1 MRRLGIGT
9 NLSRPEGGILAHW
22 YPANSRIAAIAAE
35 LKTLEQFALLPAEDT
50 PATVSSV
57 SATLS
62 EAVRS
67 PGFPQRQ
74 LRQWTWIGSQYRLH
88 AAAGGPVA
96 AAAGGALAFLAK
108 RVGRALTEEDEQ
120 DLNWVLE
127 HGVRAL
133 GDLLEPGSVAS
144 HLSASELSDIEA
156 RLSDLAEA
164 PYDEATT
171 RLAIEAAVA
180 ELRAFSHSPQLQAL
194 GVKVES
200 LLAAARRDGPAA
212 STARAALLYLAEA
225 KDTVSDSK
233 GFLGLMDDVY
243 AVDLAFAAVEQQ
255 TRCLPLL
262 NGLLADYPY
271 VADVAVVGEPSRPL
285 DLFSQYV
292 VCAALDC
299 LRVDAQP
306 TMLVVRES
314 GPFPLLSAFFA
325 AVRSARTEATSE
337 RARLES
343 WPTGQPIVVSDGTQ
357 AFKANFLGE
366 IDIGSKRCFRLQ
378 VDKNGTQ
385 TVPVDLAPYMSA
397 SPAHK
402 RLSSGSDLSAWL
414 KSRHVDPLVNLTGS
428 PRTRLA
434 GGSAILLVGPRFKLD
449 AYLRSARPL
458 GTDIGAAVGLRYV
471 SSTSQEPLGG
481 TATDTPYIYASS
493 DTDTAYDLIRHPP
506 PHVTSWRVIVDG
518 ARQTRALHASL
529 STDGQGDLPP
539 LCAVVELHDRETASD
554 LLKASFAVWYLEDQD
569 VRPPSAPLEAT
580 GDGDLLGRTLARQS
594 AHWHA
599 VQRQTIS
606 SHPFL
611 EAVDA
616 WMVRA
621 EAARKEGARQHLE
634 LAVSAFMRAALSR
647 PVRSSVGDKALSDLA
662 RGVAFQAA
670 QLRNF
675 SLLAAELHELFSPL
689 LSDGLP
695 DFGRRNALSTLSAS
709 AANTAVVC
717 RSEQIAAAC
726 KEASR
731 DDVEM
736 SGLFWTNLE
745 GVRANAPFDR
755 IVVPGWLDRLSMR
768 ELAGCGYGASLE
780 LVFYPFEQRWF
791 DRTMAAGTR
800 WERRIEAGTLSSLAR
815 VSERLT
821 AAGRNAPLW
830 ARQTSDR
837 LEPTKAPP
845 ATADALPVDDDAPEY
860 ERLEARSLDAVR
872 RAVFRGHENQPV
884 VRTQLV
890 MFEEPG
896 SHAFLRVGGKVI
908 VLSGPREEAA
918 VRGQAEKLL
927 YRSVEALEPG
937 WLLAIPHGG
946 DRDLV
951 DARADQFIAEAA
963 KVRGTASLWK
973 RAVRNHLSRTGGE
986 ASAFARRM
994 REAGV
999 SRDAATIR
1007 YWTTTTTTI
1016 APRGYREVIPVI
1028 ARITGDPVLSARQDE
1043 VAQAI
1048 DLIYRAR
1055 SRAAEVIVAELFSG
1069 EIDLDA
1075 PELKFNLDGAV
1086 LRYGLHR
1093 IRSLEGLCDAPA
1105 DVVGKVRSVAGDVA
1119 NWAGSREAPEG
1130 IT

>member
-1 MRRLGIGT
+1 M
-9 NLSRPEGGILAHW
+9 AHW
-22 YPANSRIAAIAAE
+22 YPAQSRISAIAAE
-35 LKTLEQFALLPAEDT
+35 LKKLEQFAIQPTEDAS
-50 PATVSSV
+50 ATVSVV

-62 EAVRS
+62 DAVRS
-67 PGFPQRQ
+67 RGFPQRQ

-96 AAAGGALAFLAK
+96 AASGGALAFLAK
-108 RVGRALTEEDEQ
+108 RVCRPLTEEDEQ

-127 HGVRAL
+127 NGVRAL
-133 GDLLEPGSVAS
+133 GDLLEPGAVAS
-144 HLSASELSDIEA
+144 HLSAAELSDIEA
-156 RLSDLAEA
+156 RLESLAEA
-164 PYDEATT
+164 DYAESKVRP
-171 RLAIEAAVA
+171 AIEAAVA
-180 ELRAFSHSPQLQAL
+180 ELTAFSHSPQLQAL
-194 GVKVES
+194 SVKVEG
-200 LLAAARRDGPAA
+200 LVAAARRDGPAA
-212 STARAALLYLAEA
+212 RTARAALLYLAEE
-225 KDTVSDSK
+225 KDAVSDAE

-243 AVDLAFAAVEQQ
+243 VVDVAFAAVEQQ

-271 VADVAVVGEPSRPL
+271 VADVALVGEPSRPL
-285 DLFSQYV
+285 DLFAQYV

-299 LRVDAQP
+299 LRGDAPP

-325 AVRSARTEATSE
+325 AVRSARAEATSE
-337 RARLES
+337 RSRLES
-343 WPTGQPIVVSDGTQ
+343 WPAGQPIVVSDGTHV
-357 AFKANFLGE
+357 FKANFLGE
-366 IDIGSKRCFRLQ
+366 IDMGSKRCFRLQ

-414 KSRHVDPLVNLTGS
+414 KSRHVDPLVNLMGS

-458 GTDIGAAVGLRYV
+458 GADIGAAVGLRYM
-471 SSTSQEPLGG
+471 SATSQEALGG
-481 TATDTPYIYASS
+481 TATDTPYIYACS
-493 DTDTAYDLIRHPP
+493 DADTAYDLIRHPP
-506 PHVTSWRVIVDG
+506 AHVSSWRVIVDG

-529 STDGQGDLPP
+529 STDGQGVMPP
-539 LCAVVELHDRETASD
+539 LCGVVELHDRETAAD
-554 LLKASFAVWYLEDQD
+554 LLKAEFAVWYLEDQD

-599 VQRQTIS
+599 VQSRTIA

-621 EAARKEGARQHLE
+621 EAARKEGAHQHLE
-634 LAVSAFMRAALSR
+634 LAVSAFMRAALAR
-647 PVRSSVGDKALSDLA
+647 PLASTAGDKALADLG

-670 QLRNF
+670 TLRNF
-675 SLLAAELHELFSPL
+675 SPLAAELHGLFAPL
-689 LSDGLP
+689 LTDGLP
-695 DFGRRNALSTLSAS
+695 GFGRREAL
-709 AANTAVVC
+709 AAMSPSGTKTAVVC
-717 RSEQIAAAC
+717 RSAQIAAAC
-726 KEASR
+726 SDASR
-731 DDVEM
+731 GDAEM

-768 ELAGCGYGASLE
+768 ELAGCGYGTSLE

-791 DRTMAAGTR
+791 DRTMAAGAR
-800 WERRIEAGTLSSLAR
+800 WERRIEAGTLSALTN

-821 AAGRNAPLW
+821 LAGRNAPLW
-830 ARQTSDR
+830 SRQTSDR
-837 LEPTKAPP
+837 LGAASAPVQASP
-845 ATADALPVDDDAPEY
+845 APADALPVEDDAPEY

-872 RAVFRGHENQPV
+872 HAVFRGRENQPV

-890 MFEEPG
+890 VFEEPG
-896 SHAFLRVGGKVI
+896 SHAFLRTGGKVI
-908 VLSGPREEAA
+908 VLSGPRVETA
-918 VRGQAEKLL
+918 VGGQAEKLL
-927 YRSVEALEPG
+927 YRSVETLEPG
-937 WLLAIPHGG
+937 WLLAIPRGG

-951 DARADQFIAEAA
+951 DARADQFIPQAA
-963 KVRGTASLWK
+963 TVRGTAGLWK
-973 RAVRNHLSRTGGE
+973 RAIRNYLDRTGME
-986 ASAFARRM
+986 ASAVARRM

-1007 YWTTTTTTI
+1007 YWTTTTATI

-1028 ARITGDPVLSARQDE
+1028 ARLTGDPVLSTRQAE
-1043 VAQAI
+1043 VIQAI

-1055 SRAAEVIVAELFSG
+1055 SRAAEVIVAELFAG

-1075 PELKFNLDGAV
+1075 PELKFDLDGAI

-1093 IRSLEGLCDAPA
+1093 IQSLEGLCDAPA
-1105 DVVGKVRSVAGDVA
+1105 DVVGKVRSVVGEVA
-1119 NWAGSREAPEG
+1119 SWAGAGAGATPEAFA
-1130 IT
+1130 